1 MKFFGLVGDDLTMT
15 QAPSSRIRSIK
26 LWSSRFCG
34 ILTFVLFA
42 LPLAVLASL
51 VASYV
56 WGFEIY
62 AGTHRPVAF
71 GNLHIAFAFGLSFLV
86 LAYVTAFL
94 IPLYFLRKVFAEWA
108 SGKFMTVTAA
118 KAVQATGI
126 GIAVVAVMSEVL
138 SVAMEYLLSVAL
150 AGYDPEFTLALNI
163 SAYVAAAA
171 IFVSGLVLE
180 EAAELAAEAELTI

>member
-1 MKFFGLVGDDLTMT
+1 MKFLGSIDDDLTMT
-15 QAPSSRIRSIK
+15 QAPSPRIRSIK

-51 VASYV
+51 VASNV

-71 GNLHIAFAFGLSFLV
+71 GDLDLPFAFGLSCLV
-86 LAYVTAFL
+86 FAYVLAFL
-94 IPLYFLRKVFAEWA
+94 IPLYFLRKVFSEWA

-126 GIAVVAVMSEVL
+126 GIAAIAAVSEVL

-150 AGYDPEFTLALNI
+150 PGYDPEFTLAINI